1 MTKEAK
7 ATPRPDFFKKLS
19 AVIVLIGVI
28 IAAIVGGYQIFQ
40 EVSHV
45 KEIQREVN
53 IQLSIGDSFLER
65 FEHERAIEEYE
76 KALELDKDNVETYRR
91 IITVK
96 REKFQIQKYD
106 IPQEEVDDTFALI
119 YKLRSLNP
127 SLKDDI
133 RLLVEE
139 ALLLEVDKSFKA
151 SIMVIEKAH
160 KLSPKDPDVLAEL
173 GRLRLQTSSNENI
186 EALDLLRRAIEIQP
200 DEPRYHYYLGEA
212 LEEAGF
218 GAEAIREYNRTVMLA
233 DGQDLRSEQ
242 LRRDASCELMGI
254 FCCYYRDEERLLTA
268 ELDMPLEE
276 RVQRLEYYIEN
287 RELELEYRYL
297 RYDHD
302 PYLYLARTYYE
313 LGNLKKAANTLRVSL
328 QEDKSEWCDEIF
340 RLVALAMIL
349 EEGGFDPS
357 TLEEVRTRIEIG
369 VYSPSGLDMWPQAR
383 DYFIE
388 MKSEQER
395 QEIGV

>member
-19 AVIVLIGVI
+19 AVVVLIGVI

-65 FEHERAIEEYE
+65 FEYDRAIEEYE

-91 IITVK
+91 IITAK
-96 REKFQIQKYD
+96 REKFQIQKYN

-119 YKLRSLNP
+119 YRLRSLNP

-139 ALLLEVDKSFKA
+139 ALLLEVDESFKT
-151 SIMVIEKAH
+151 SIMVLEKAH
-160 KLSPKDPDVLAEL
+160 KLSPNDPDVLAEL
-173 GRLRLQTSSNENI
+173 GRLRLQTPSNENI
-186 EALDLLRRAIEIQP
+186 EDLHLLRRAIEIQP
-200 DEPRYHYYLGEA
+200 DEPRYHYYLGGA

-218 GAEAIREYNRTVMLA
+218 HAEAIREYNRTVKLA
-233 DGQDLRSEQ
+233 DGQDIRSEQ
-242 LRRDASCELMGI
+242 LRRHASCESMGI
-254 FCCYYRDEERLLTA
+254 FRCYYRDEERLLTT
-268 ELDMPLEE
+268 ELDMSLEE
-276 RVQRLEYYIEN
+276 RVQRLEHCIEN
-287 RELELEYRYL
+287 RELELGCRYQGSY
-297 RYDHD
+297 YDPH
-302 PYLYLARTYYE
+302 LYLARTYYE
-313 LGNLKKAANTLRVSL
+313 LGNLKKAANTLRASL
-328 QEDKSEWCDEIF
+328 PEDKSEWCEKRF
-340 RLVALAMIL
+340 RLVALSMIL
-349 EEGGFDPS
+349 EEGGFDPG
-357 TLEEVRTRIEIG
+357 TLEEVRTMIEI
-369 VYSPSGLDMWPQAR
+369 VDCLPRGLDMWPQAR

-388 MKSEQER
+388 MQSEQER

>member
-19 AVIVLIGVI
+19 AVVVLIGVI

-119 YKLRSLNP
+119 YRLRSLNP

-151 SIMVIEKAH
+151 SIMVMEKAH
-160 KLSPKDPDVLAEL
+160 KLSPNDPDVLAEL

-186 EALDLLRRAIEIQP
+186 DDLDLLRRAIEIQP
-200 DEPRYHYYLGEA
+200 DEPRYHYYLGGA

-218 GAEAIREYNRTVMLA
+218 HAEAIREYDRTVKLA

-242 LRRDASCELMGI
+242 LRRDASCESMGI
-254 FCCYYRDEERLLTA
+254 FRCYYRDEERLLTT

-276 RVQRLEYYIEN
+276 RVQRLEYSIEN
-287 RELELEYRYL
+287 HELECRCPGYY
-297 RYDHD
+297 YD

-313 LGNLKKAANTLRVSL
+313 LGNLKKAANTLRASL
-328 QEDKSEWCDEIF
+328 PEDKSEWCEERF
-340 RLVALAMIL
+340 RLVALSMIM
-349 EEGGFDPS
+349 EEGGFDPG
-357 TLEEVRTRIEIG
+357 TLEEVRTMIEI
-369 VYSPSGLDMWPQAR
+369 VNYSPSCLDMWPQAR

>member
-7 ATPRPDFFKKLS
+7 ATPRPDFFKKMS

-28 IAAIVGGYQIFQ
+28 IAALVGGYQIFQ

-91 IITVK
+91 IITAK

-133 RLLVEE
+133 GLLVEE

-173 GRLRLQTSSNENI
+173 GRLRLQTASNENI
-186 EALDLLRRAIEIQP
+186 EALDLLRLAIEIQP
-200 DEPRYHYYLGEA
+200 NEPRYHYYLGEA

-218 GAEAIREYNRTVMLA
+218 HAEAIREYDRTAKLA
-233 DGQDLRSEQ
+233 VGQDIWSERLRYS
-242 LRRDASCELMGI
+242 AFNELIGI
-254 FCCYYRDEERLLTA
+254 FHIHYLDEERLLTA

-276 RVQRLEYYIEN
+276 RVQILEYYIGN
-287 RELELEYRYL
+287 RELEYGYL
-297 RYDHD
+297 RD

-328 QEDKSEWCDEIF
+328 PEDKSEWCEEIF

-369 VYSPSGLDMWPQAR
+369 MHGSSGLNMWPQAR

-388 MKSEQER
+388 MKSEQKR